1 MEHDMMND
9 IGMHSV
15 LYIDR
20 LGFNIY
26 ISIQIQFTIRKLPLE
41 DSARQMVRIKLD
53 TRKA

>member
-26 ISIQIQFTIRKLPLE
+26 ISIQIQFTIRELPLE